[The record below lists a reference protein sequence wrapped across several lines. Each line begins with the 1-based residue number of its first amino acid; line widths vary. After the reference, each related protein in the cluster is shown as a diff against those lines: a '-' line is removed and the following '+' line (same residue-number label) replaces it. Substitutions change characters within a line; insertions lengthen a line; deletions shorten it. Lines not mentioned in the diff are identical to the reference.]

1 MRTRLF
7 FASLALVIAVSAVAQ
22 SAEFDRASGG
32 ELRAITKSPSNLSG
46 SFRLS
51 TGSGLLRGR
60 GYDATVGGKVSD
72 KIYFFGAGSILP
84 QAHFNNAFTTA
95 KTTAQPVDW
104 SSVTASFQQYRQ
116 PTLGAT
122 TLQPLDG
129 TSFSRS
135 FLSLHSTTMLS
146 DRAAMTFSFSRS
158 NAASDSRLSPLAPL
172 Q

>member
-1 MRTRLF
+1 MRTRLL

-46 SFRLS
+46 SFRIS
-51 TGSGLLRGR
+51 TGR
-60 GYDATVGGKVSD
+60 GYDATFGGSVSD
-72 KIYFFGAGSILP
+72 KLFFFGAGSVLP
-84 QAHFNNAFTTA
+84 RAHFVEG

-104 SSVTASFQQYRQ
+104 NSVTASFQQFRQ
-116 PTLGAT
+116 PVLGTT
-122 TLQPLDG
+122 TL
-129 TSFSRS
+129 SHS

-146 DRAAMTFSFSRS
+146 DHATMTFNVSRS
-158 NAASDSRLSPLAPL
+158 NAN

>member
-1 MRTRLF
+1 MPDMRAIA
-7 FASLALVIAVSAVAQ
+7 ASLLTLSLAAAGFAQ
-22 SAEFDRASGG
+22 SAEYARGSGG
-32 ELRAITKSPSNLSG
+32 ELSAVTKSPSNLSG

-72 KIYFFGAGSILP
+72 KIYFFGSGSILP
-84 QAHFNNAFTTA
+84 QAHFVDA

-129 TSFSRS
+129 RSFSQS

-158 NAASDSRLSPLAPL
+158 NASGSPLAPL